1 VSRRSELFGLT
12 LAGAIG
18 VLVATLLLGAGL
30 LVLLT
35 ALFGVG
41 AFAVASCLH
50 RALGGRTRREQ
61 LPTPNRRPASA
72 DGARPA
78 LTDRRDA
85 PPPRRS

>member
-41 AFAVASCLH
+41 AFAAVSCLH
-50 RALGGRTRREQ
+50 RAVGRRTRRQQ
-61 LPTPNRRPASA
+61 LPTSSQGPAST
-72 DGARPA
+72 DGPRLPI
-78 LTDRRDA
+78 TDRRDA
-85 PPPRRS
+85 PPPRR